1 VDLHNISFPGL
12 GLEFELRRYAF
23 IVFGI
28 KIYWYGIIITLA
40 FLAAVVMA
48 LRSCKKYD
56 LTADNILD
64 LVLFAA
70 PVAIIF
76 SRLYYVVFNWGQFRN
91 DLIAIFKIRD
101 GGLAIYGA
109 VIGALLVAWLYTRKK
124 KISFLNLADFG
135 IPYVAFGQGIG
146 RWGNF
151 INQEA
156 FGEITDLPWRMN
168 GDEIN
173 RYIQTKGADPSVY
186 GVHPT
191 FLYESL
197 LDIAVFAFLLYWRKK
212 RKAEG
217 EVLFLYFILYGTG
230 RALIEGLRTD
240 SLMLGSLRVSQVL
253 SVILVLA
260 GLFLF
265 LYRRAQ
271 KRKSEEETVVIGQSR
286 YGALLMQMKA
296 EEEAEK
302 SAAGL
307 SEATSDGIGTAAG
320 NPSSTYAD
328 TGTGEE
334 TAGTVSEDDSSETI
348 EKAESEE
355 EKEDK

>member
-1 VDLHNISFPGL
+1 MDLHSISFPGL

-28 KIYWYGIIITLA
+28 EIYWYGIIITLA
-40 FLAAVVMA
+40 FLAAVLMA
-48 LRSCKKYD
+48 LKSCKKYD

-64 LVLFAA
+64 LVLYAA

-76 SRLYYVVFNWGQFRN
+76 SRLYYVVFNWDQFRN
-91 DLIAIFKIRD
+91 DLIAILKIRD

-230 RALIEGLRTD
+230 RALIESLRTD

-320 NPSSTYAD
+320 D
-328 TGTGEE
+328 TTNTDLSNETGEE
-334 TAGTVSEDDSSETI
+334 TAGTVSGDGLSEKI
-348 EKAESEE
+348 EETEPA
-355 EKEDK
+355 EDK

>member
-1 VDLHNISFPGL
+1 VDLHSISFPGL

-28 KIYWYGIIITLA
+28 EIYWYGIIITLA
-40 FLAAVVMA
+40 FLAAVLMA
-48 LRSCKKYD
+48 LKSCKKYD

-64 LVLFAA
+64 LVLYAA

-76 SRLYYVVFNWGQFRN
+76 SRLYYVVFNWDQFRN
-91 DLIAIFKIRD
+91 DLIAILKIRD

-230 RALIEGLRTD
+230 RALIESLRTD

-320 NPSSTYAD
+320 D
-328 TGTGEE
+328 TTNTDLSNETGEE
-334 TAGTVSEDDSSETI
+334 TAGTVSGDGLSEKI
-348 EKAESEE
+348 EETEPA
-355 EKEDK
+355 EDK